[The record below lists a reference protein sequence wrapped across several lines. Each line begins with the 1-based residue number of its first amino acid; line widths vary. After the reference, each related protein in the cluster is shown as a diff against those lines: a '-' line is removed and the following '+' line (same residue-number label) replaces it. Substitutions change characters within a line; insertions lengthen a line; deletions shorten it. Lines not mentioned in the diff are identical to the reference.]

1 MPIRIHARGNT
12 AMTLKRMVCLAKS
25 WRPGGMCIAGREI
38 VNGQIGGWVR
48 PVDLNNDDAV
58 RPSVVNYER
67 PDELQLLDVVELD
80 LGDYVPRDHQQE
92 NWSIR
97 PNRRIRRVG
106 RFDRDELVAIC
117 DNTRDLWRN
126 GSSSSIGHNNRVR
139 YAFAKQYRDSLRL
152 IRVERL
158 RLTVYENEHRDE
170 TRLKGTFDHGGETYT
185 MQVKDVEFENECQE
199 RDLGTYV
206 AQDRYLTIS
215 LAGEFN
221 DYCYK
226 LIAGIM

>member
-1 MPIRIHARGNT
+1 
-12 AMTLKRMVCLAKS
+12 MTLKRMVCLAKS

-38 VNGQIGGWVR
+38 VNGQIGDWVR
-48 PVDLNNDDAV
+48 PVDVNNDDAV
-58 RPSVVNYER
+58 RPSVLNYEL

-80 LGDYVPRDHQQE
+80 LEGHVPCDHQQE

-97 PNRRIRRVG
+97 RNRRIRHVHK
-106 RFDRDELVAIC
+106 FKRDELDAIR
-117 DNTRDLWRN
+117 DGDRDLWRN
-126 GSSSSIGHNNRVR
+126 GSSSSIGLNNRVR

-152 IRVERL
+152 IHVERL
-158 RLTVYENEHRDE
+158 RLTVYEDERRDE
-170 TRLKGTFDHGGETYT
+170 KRLKGTFDHRGETYT
-185 MQVKDVEFENECQE
+185 MQVKDVEFENECRE
-199 RDLGTYV
+199 RNLGTYL

>member
-1 MPIRIHARGNT
+1 MNPKRI
-12 AMTLKRMVCLAKS
+12 VCLAKS
-25 WRPGGMCIAGREI
+25 WRPGGMCIAGLET

-48 PVDLNNDDAV
+48 PVDVNNDDAV

-80 LGDYVPRDHQQE
+80 LGDYVPTDHQQE
-92 NWSIR
+92 NWSIVR
-97 PNRRIRRVG
+97 NRRIRRI
-106 RFDRDELVAIC
+106 REFKRDALEAIC
-117 DNTRDLWRN
+117 DGNKGLWRN

-152 IRVERL
+152 IHVDRL
-158 RLTVYENEHRDE
+158 ELNVYRDEQRDENRLT
-170 TRLKGTFDHGGETYT
+170 GTFDHLGETYT
-185 MQVKDVEFENECQE
+185 MQVKDVEFENECRE

>member
-1 MPIRIHARGNT
+1 
-12 AMTLKRMVCLAKS
+12 MTLKRMVCLAKS

-38 VNGQIGGWVR
+38 VNGQIRGWVR
-48 PVDLNNDDAV
+48 PVDVDNDDAV
-58 RPSVVNYER
+58 RPSFVNYER
-67 PDELQLLDVVELD
+67 PDEMQLLDVVELD
-80 LGDYVPRDHQQE
+80 LESHVPHDHQQE

-97 PNRRIRRVG
+97 RNRRIRQVG
-106 RFDRDELVAIC
+106 RFDRDELEAIC

-126 GSSSSIGHNNRVR
+126 GSSSSIGLNNRVR

-152 IRVERL
+152 IHVERL
-158 RLTVYENEHRDE
+158 RLTVYEDENRDE
-170 TRLKGTFDHGGETYT
+170 KRLKGTFDHRGETYT
-185 MQVKDVEFENECQE
+185 LQVKDVEFENESQE
-199 RDLGTYV
+199 RELGTYV

-221 DYCYK
+221 EYCYK